1 MLSYHVIEHF
11 EVTKWDTL
19 FSPPEIFIK
28 MVMEVRGI
36 DWAGAGRGPQGD
48 GKSHKVAM
56 NMKFIKW
63 FPALSEHYWGLAI
76 VGIIMF
82 IIITIFLVD
91 K

>member
-1 MLSYHVIEHF
+1 
-11 EVTKWDTL
+11 
-19 FSPPEIFIK
+19 

-63 FPALSEHYWGLAI
+63 FPALSEHY
-76 VGIIMF
+76 
-82 IIITIFLVD
+82 
-91 K
+91 